1 MRSMALSG
9 RNRSVIP
16 LRQQHRSAADALR
29 DGHPVVRLIVVGNA
43 LEDLQRSSMLGSAV
57 TGWKRRS
64 SAVSFSIYLRY
75 SLKVVAPMT

>member
-1 MRSMALSG
+1 MRIF
-9 RNRSVIP
+9 SV
-16 LRQQHRSAADALR
+16 
-29 DGHPVVRLIVVGNA
+29 
-43 LEDLQRSSMLGSAV
+43 SSMLGSATV